1 MASPQTEGFTRKT
14 RNGSILV
21 PMSRS
26 FPRPDELLN
35 RELSWLAFNERVL
48 EEAED
53 PGVPLL
59 ERVKF
64 LAIVSS
70 NWDEFFMVRVAGIWR
85 QIDAGITQPGPDGH
99 TPRQLLERVSQRIHE
114 LAARQHSLFHE
125 VLEPQLN
132 AQGIFILKPDQLD
145 EAQRDFVLDYFDRT
159 LLPLITPLAVDT
171 GHPFPRLANRAMV
184 LMAELEADDY
194 LEKESLPVS
203 QLSIIH
209 VPTRV
214 AARFLRVPSIHGHL
228 AFVMLEDVVRLFLPR
243 LFHGYTIRNCHA
255 LRVTRDSDLPMD
267 EDPFEDLMK
276 TVEEHLRSRRRGAA
290 VRLQY
295 ENGLSPTLLDTLIE
309 ELELAPED
317 LYPTDGFTAFSDLM
331 QLYSQLDLPHLKDQA
346 MLPVPVPQIEAA
358 PTVFD
363 AIAKNDIL
371 LHHPFQSFDDS
382 VVRFVREAAEDPKV
396 LAIKMTLYRVSRNSP
411 IAAALERAAERGKQV
426 AAIVELRARFD
437 EEANIAWARRLEM
450 AGVHVVYGM
459 PALKTHGKACLVIR
473 QEQNGIRRYCHLSTG
488 NYNEKTSRQ
497 YSDLGIFTARPEFGE
512 DLSNLFNL
520 LTGYTRPPRFNRLI
534 LAPQHFRAALVERI
548 DRECAHARA
557 GRPAR
562 MILKV
567 NALVDPPMIQKLYEA
582 SQCGVQVDLI
592 VRGSCCIRPGVPGLS
607 ENIRVLSIIDRFLEH
622 ARIYHFANAGEPGTL
637 LASGDLMQRNLDHRV
652 EVAFPLVD
660 PIVAAEVLE
669 LLELQLSDNVKGRVL
684 GPEGDVIRRGL
695 APGGPPV
702 RCQLRTYEHGLMA
715 SGVRN
720 VTQKLSDSMAAED
733 I

>member
-1 MASPQTEGFTRKT
+1 
-14 RNGSILV
+14 
-21 PMSRS
+21 MSRPY
-26 FPRPDELLN
+26 PRPEDLLN

-48 EEAED
+48 DEAED
-53 PGVPLL
+53 PEVPLL

-64 LAIVSS
+64 LGIVSS

-85 QIDAGITQPGPDGH
+85 QIDAGITQPGPDGY
-99 TPRQLLERVSQRIHE
+99 TPRQLLERVSRRIHA

-132 AQGIFILKPDQLD
+132 AQGIFLLKPEQLD
-145 EAQRDFVLDYFDRT
+145 EAQRDFVLAYFDRT
-159 LLPLITPLAVDT
+159 LLPLVTPLAVDT

-184 LMAELEADDY
+184 LMAELEADDR
-194 LEKESLPVS
+194 LEEEGLPVS
-203 QLSIIH
+203 ELSIIH

-214 AARFLRVPSIHGHL
+214 ASRFLKVPSLHGQQ
-228 AFVMLEDVVRLFLPR
+228 AFVILEDVVRMHLPR
-243 LFHGYTIRNCHA
+243 IFQGYTIKNCQA
-255 LRVTRDSDLPMD
+255 LRITRDSDEPMD

-295 ENGLSPTLLDTLIE
+295 ENGLSQALLETLIA
-309 ELELAPED
+309 ELELEPED
-317 LYPTDGFTAFSDLM
+317 LYPTEGFTAFSDLM
-331 QLYSQLDLPHLKDQA
+331 QLYEQLDLPHLKDVA
-346 MLPVPVPQIEAA
+346 MPPVPVPQIEAA
-358 PTVFD
+358 PTVFE
-363 AIAKNDIL
+363 AIARHDIL
-371 LHHPFQSFDDS
+371 LHHPFQSFGDS
-382 VVRFVREAAEDPKV
+382 VVRFVREAAEDPQV
-396 LAIKMTLYRVSRNSP
+396 LAIKMTLYRMSRISP
-411 IAAALERAAERGKQV
+411 IAAALERAAELGKQV

-473 QEQNGIRRYCHLSTG
+473 QEQSGIKRYCHLSTG
-488 NYNEKTSRQ
+488 NYNERTSRL
-497 YSDLGIFTARPEFGE
+497 YSDLGLFTARPEFGE

-534 LAPQHFRAALVERI
+534 LAPQHFRRALAERI
-548 DRECAHARA
+548 DRECRHARE

-562 MILKV
+562 IVLKV
-567 NALVDPPMIQKLYEA
+567 NALVDPSMIQKLYEA
-582 SQCGVQVDLI
+582 SQSGVQVDLI
-592 VRGSCCIRPGVPGLS
+592 VRGSCCLRPGVPGLS

-622 ARIYHFANAGEPGTL
+622 ARVYHFANHGNPETL
-637 LASGDLMQRNLDHRV
+637 LSSGDLMQRNLDHRV
-652 EVAFPLVD
+652 EVTFPLVD
-660 PIVAAEVLE
+660 PIAAAQVVE

-684 GPEGDVIRRGL
+684 GPDGGVVRRGL
-695 APGGPPV
+695 DPSRPPL
-702 RCQLRTYEHGLMA
+702 RSQTRTYEHGLMA

-720 VTQKLSDSMAAED
+720 VTHRLPDLMESED